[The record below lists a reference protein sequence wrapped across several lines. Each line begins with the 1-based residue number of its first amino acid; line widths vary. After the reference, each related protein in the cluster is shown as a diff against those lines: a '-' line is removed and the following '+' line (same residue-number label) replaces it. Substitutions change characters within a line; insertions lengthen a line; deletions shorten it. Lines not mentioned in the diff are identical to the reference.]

1 MKRFIINIPQR
12 WLKRGSLS
20 FALLIMFVTVGF
32 GQQTTLYS
40 QYVFNRL
47 AINPAYAGSQ
57 EQFQLTTLH
66 RRQWDNFEGAPVTN
80 TIIAHQAIKNKKVGI
95 GLIASHDKIGVHS
108 DQRVYLAYA
117 YKIKMMHG
125 TLAMGLQA
133 GFSRIQSDFSKLTL
147 KTEDVLVSGFRDSF
161 NPNFGTGVYYSNS
174 NFFAGLSIPYLL
186 NSRLSDGAEF
196 ESISHQKRYYFI
208 TAGRVFTLNP
218 LVKILP
224 SVLLR
229 VQEGNA
235 TSAELGANLIL
246 NDVLTVGASY
256 RSEDALVGIMKLE
269 ISDNISAGYS
279 YDHTLSDIGA
289 YSNGSHELML
299 SYRIPYSKRCHSYF

>member
-1 MKRFIINIPQR
+1 M
-12 WLKRGSLS
+12 LKRITFS
-20 FALLIMFVTVGF
+20 FALLLLLITECF
-32 GQQTTLYS
+32 GQQSTLYS

-57 EQFQLTTLH
+57 DQLQITTLH

-80 TIIAHQAIKNKKVGI
+80 TIIAHKAIKDKKVGI
-95 GLIASHDKIGVHS
+95 GLIASDDRIGIHS
-108 DQRVYLAYA
+108 DQRMYVSYA

-133 GFSRIQSDFSKLTL
+133 GFSRLQSDFSKLNL
-147 KTEDVLVSGFRDSF
+147 KTADAVATGFRNSF
-161 NPNFGTGVYYSNS
+161 NPNFGTGLYYSNS

-186 NSRLSDGAEF
+186 NSTLADGAELGSF
-196 ESISHQKRYYFI
+196 SQERRYYFL

-218 LVKILP
+218 LVKVLP
-224 SVLLR
+224 SVLVR

-235 TSAELGANLIL
+235 TSAEVGANLIL
-246 NDVLTVGASY
+246 NDILTVGASY
-256 RSEDALVGIMKLE
+256 RSEDALIGIMKLE
-269 ISDNISAGYS
+269 ISKNISAGYS

-289 YSNGSHELML
+289 YSNGSHEFML
-299 SYRIPYSKRCHSYF
+299 SYRIPYSKKCHTYF